1 MKRDFPTIYYV
12 YGLQLHNSCGCH
24 LSMTEM
30 TGVTYVGGILG
41 FKVVSG
47 EENGRFVWFSLR

>member
-1 MKRDFPTIYYV
+1 
-12 YGLQLHNSCGCH
+12 
-24 LSMTEM
+24 MTEM

-47 EENGRFVWFSLR
+47 EKKEDLSGLV